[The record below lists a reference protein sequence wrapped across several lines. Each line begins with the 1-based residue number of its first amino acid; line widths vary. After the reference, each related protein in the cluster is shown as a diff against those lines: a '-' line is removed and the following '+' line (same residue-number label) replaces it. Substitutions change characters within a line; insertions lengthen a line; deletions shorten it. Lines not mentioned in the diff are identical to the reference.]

1 MAFQTNEELLL
12 SNIAESTA
20 NSSKPFYVWIDSNG
34 NLEKP
39 NPFRDF
45 KKPSA
50 FKTSGSPIPATYD
63 RVVISV
69 ETSTPTTRGINANSP
84 TLLPPIADE
93 LLVILGDIDGAYGT
107 ALASVAA
114 EIIDIKIS
122 SEYIGDSLGA
132 IVRAVQKI
140 IVVADLW
147 IAE

>member
-12 SNIAESTA
+12 NNIAESTA
-20 NSSKPFYVWIDSNG
+20 NSSKPFYVWIDSSG

-50 FKTSGSPIPATYD
+50 FKAGGSPIPATYD

-69 ETSTPTTRGINANSP
+69 ATATTTTKVINANSP
-84 TLLPPIADE
+84 ALIPAIADE
-93 LLVILGDIDGAYGT
+93 LLVILGAIDADYGT

-114 EIIDIKIS
+114 EITDIKIS

-132 IVRAVQKI
+132 IVRAIQKI
-140 IVVADLW
+140 TVVADLW